1 MRGLKKTLM
10 SLDDIRKKIDAIDE
24 KIITLLNDRGKLA
37 LAIKKLKEEKDSE
50 AYAPARESEIYRK
63 IDALADGPLPK
74 DAIKAIYREVMSAS
88 LALEKPVAVA
98 YLGPEAT
105 FTHLASLSKFGSSVR
120 YVPCTSI
127 SEVFSEV
134 DHRHVDY
141 GVIPV
146 ENSIEGAVS
155 HSLDMFIDSE
165 LKICSEIL
173 FEISHHL
180 MAVCDLKSVKRV
192 YSNPQVFGQCRLWLE
207 KNLPRAELMETA
219 STSQAAQRAHEE
231 HGAAAIASK
240 LAATL
245 YNLTILAEGIEDL
258 AHNVTRFLVV
268 GRQMATRT
276 KQDKTSIVVSIK
288 DKVGALYEMLEPIR
302 KNRVNMTKIES
313 RPSKKK
319 AWDYYFFIDM
329 EGHME
334 DERIKRTLKAVEQR
348 VRFLKVLGSYPQVSG
363 TES

>member
-1 MRGLKKTLM
+1 M
-10 SLDDIRKKIDAIDE
+10 SLENLRKKIDELDE
-24 KIITLLNDRGKLA
+24 RIIALLSDRTKVALEIGKLKQA
-37 LAIKKLKEEKDSE
+37 KASE
-50 AYAPARESEIYRK
+50 VYAPARESEIYQK
-63 IDALADGPLPK
+63 IDGLAKGPLST
-74 DAIKAIYREVMSAS
+74 DALKAIYREIMSAS
-88 LALEKPVAVA
+88 LALEKPVSVA

-127 SEVFSEV
+127 TEVFAEV
-134 DHRHVDY
+134 DHERVDY

-173 FEISHHL
+173 FEISHNL
-180 MAVCDLKSVKRV
+180 MAACDLKSIKRV

-207 KNLPRAELMETA
+207 KNLHRSELIESA
-219 STSQAAQRAHEE
+219 STSQAAQRARDEV
-231 HGAAAIASK
+231 GSAAIASK

-268 GRQMATRT
+268 GRQMAARSG
-276 KQDKTSIVVSIK
+276 KDKTSIVVSIK

-302 KNRVNMTKIES
+302 NNRVNMTKIES

-319 AWDYYFFIDM
+319 AWDYYFFIDL
-329 EGHME
+329 EGHVE
-334 DERIKRTLKAVEQR
+334 DARVKKTIKAIEGC
-348 VRFLKVLGSYPQVSG
+348 VRYLKVLGSYPQVRGQS
-363 TES
+363 SV

>member
-1 MRGLKKTLM
+1 M
-10 SLDDIRKKIDAIDE
+10 SLEDIRKKIDALDE
-24 KIITLLNDRGKLA
+24 KIISLLNQRTQLALEIGKLKQA
-37 LAIKKLKEEKDSE
+37 KDSE
-50 AYAPARESEIYRK
+50 VYAPARESEIYQK
-63 IDALADGPLPK
+63 IDSLAKGPLSNEALK
-74 DAIKAIYREVMSAS
+74 SIYREIMSAS
-88 LALEKPVAVA
+88 LAMEKAVSVA

-127 SEVFSEV
+127 TEVFAEV
-134 DHRHVDY
+134 DHKRVDY

-165 LKICSEIL
+165 LKICSEVL
-173 FEISHHL
+173 FEISHNL
-180 MAVCDLKSVKRV
+180 MAHCDLKSIKRI

-207 KNLPRAELMETA
+207 QNLPKAELREST
-219 STSQAAQRAHEE
+219 STSQAAQRARDED
-231 HGAAAIASK
+231 GAAAIASK

-245 YNLTILAEGIEDL
+245 YNLNILAEGIEDL

-268 GRQMATRT
+268 GRQMAART
-276 KQDKTSIVVSIK
+276 KNDKTSIVVSIK
-288 DKVGALYEMLEPIR
+288 DKVGALYEMLDPIR
-302 KNRVNMTKIES
+302 KNGVNMTKIES

-329 EGHME
+329 EGHAE
-334 DERIKRTLKAVEQR
+334 DAPVKKTLKAIEER
-348 VRFLKVLGSYPQVSG
+348 VRFLKVLGSYPQVR
-363 TES
+363 TP